1 MKSSHF
7 LTIFCFVFLFFHL
20 GHFLCTVLHALC
32 SEQYSTQQWHRFLPF
47 RCQGPV
53 HTIKVEVNPNLV
65 TKCSSSTTYQIPFF
79 SSRNYFQLSAGSL
92 PRLGPLYGAHSK
104 NYSNSPRGFDGFLGR
119 RPSSHCSCISVRKES
134 RIMRFA
140 ILCPND
146 RPI

>member
-1 MKSSHF
+1 MESSHF
-7 LTIFCFVFLFFHL
+7 FRFFKKFCFSILDIFCVQY
-20 GHFLCTVLHALC
+20 CTHCAV
-32 SEQYSTQQWHRFLPF
+32 SYSTQQWHRFLPF

-104 NYSNSPRGFDGFLGR
+104 NYSNSPRGFDEFLGR

-134 RIMRFA
+134 RIMRFV

-146 RPI
+146 RSI